1 MGRCIRTQSAHIPI
15 NHPIAASVTITCPDR
30 KNRSSRWIIAH
41 SNSERLIARTTAC
54 EIEFPRARCDSYIT
68 TLFKLNSSRYLYRHA
83 LAMDWEYVYNITIR
97 LTFRRRNLGLE
108 GIRMM
113 GRLGAVRLL
122 PVPVL
127 HHLSLSLSY
136 PSLFLHYPRLYL
148 CLRSVLTFASPLLSL
163 SRRYVP
169 VLGRAALSKL
179 TRRAWLRARYT
190 YFAARCCCCERP
202 HSACSHARATER
214 AKATRPHQPLV
225 SSYIAGRIWGV
236 REKGS

>member
-68 TLFKLNSSRYLYRHA
+68 TFFKLNSNRYLYTHA

-127 HHLSLSLSY
+127 HHLSLSLSLL
-136 PSLFLHYPRLYL
+136 SFTL
-148 CLRSVLTFASPLLSL
+148 SPLPASIPMSPQRTYVRLSASL
-163 SRRYVP
+163 SFSA
-169 VLGRAALSKL
+169 LCACARAGGSLETDASSV
-179 TRRAWLRARYT
+179 
-190 YFAARCCCCERP
+190 AARTIYLLR
-202 HSACSHARATER
+202 
-214 AKATRPHQPLV
+214 
-225 SSYIAGRIWGV
+225 G
-236 REKGS
+236 